1 MSRQITVI
9 ERKYSD
15 LEVTE
20 TALISGFDGRELMD
34 SNQPEKLLLSW
45 FEIKPIYLELK
56 SVKFFGD
63 SAKVKYKYPR

>member
-34 SNQPEKLLLSW
+34 SDQPEKLLLSW
-45 FEIKPIYLELK
+45 FENKPSYLDLK
-56 SVKFFGD
+56 SINFSGD
-63 SAKVKYKYPR
+63 LAKVKYKYAR